1 MTDVSGG
8 PQPIVLRPGDGEQ
21 LPSIGTL
28 RASAAD
34 TGGAF
39 EVIEYTGPATPPPH
53 VHKEHDEI
61 FFILS
66 GTFRFVLGQDT
77 AEAPQGAIVLVPRGW
92 RHGFTVEPGST
103 ALLITIPAGLEGFFK
118 ELGAGLAEGRPS
130 SEIRASLAGKYD
142 SYPDPPAQPGSTA
155 KGSHD
160 YRLPDSR

>member
-1 MTDVSGG
+1 MTDVSG
-8 PQPIVLRPGDGEQ
+8 PRPIVLRPGDGEQ
-21 LPSIGTL
+21 LPSVGTL

-61 FFILS
+61 FFILT

-142 SYPDPPAQPGSTA
+142 SYPDPPA
-155 KGSHD
+155 
-160 YRLPDSR
+160 